1 MDFGPAFFAFGA
13 DAAAVWEEGA
23 ESSYKKMTTKT

>member
-1 MDFGPAFFAFGA
+1 MDFGPALFAFGA

-23 ESSYKKMTTKT
+23 ESFYKKMTTKT